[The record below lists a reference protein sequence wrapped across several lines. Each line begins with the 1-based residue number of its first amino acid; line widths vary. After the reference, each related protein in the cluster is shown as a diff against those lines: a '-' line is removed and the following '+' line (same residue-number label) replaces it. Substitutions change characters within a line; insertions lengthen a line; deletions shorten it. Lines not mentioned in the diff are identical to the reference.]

1 MLCYYDFFFL
11 QCTRMKKLAQPK
23 PSQLRYPD
31 RRSVYWL
38 DHLPPHKT
46 GSITKT
52 GTLHL
57 FCLFTNLSCR
67 VLTFFVVH
75 LLGSFLYSS
84 MSLALISFPAL
95 FLPSLSFFI
104 SSISSG
110 VYLPF
115 LPSASVTP
123 FSLLSLLSFMRS
135 PALPPLSSS
144 LPSLLMFFFSLQRL
158 SPTWEVSEWALQAV
172 ASDRLCSLAHPR
184 ASAAGWQ
191 LDRPLLAPL
200 NRATQ
205 TAVATSRIC
214 QLAQPRRRL
223 ALEGSGHKSKP
234 EPISHEP
241 YRASAHIELLATPKH
256 DHPKFRGERPVCW
269 LVSRAARSHV
279 ADQRLL
285 ELSSPKERKALF
297 EGYDPYRVSRA
308 ARSASPS
315 PRIQQLSLPLP
326 RKCSSRQE
334 G

>member
-1 MLCYYDFFFL
+1 MA
-11 QCTRMKKLAQPK
+11 TRMKKLAQPK

-38 DHLPPHKT
+38 DHLPPDKT
-46 GSITKT
+46 GTITKT
-52 GTLHL
+52 ELTPRWSDLCRSKALH
-57 FCLFTNLSCR
+57 
-67 VLTFFVVH
+67 
-75 LLGSFLYSS
+75 
-84 MSLALISFPAL
+84 
-95 FLPSLSFFI
+95 
-104 SSISSG
+104 
-110 VYLPF
+110 
-115 LPSASVTP
+115 TP
-123 FSLLSLLSFMRS
+123 VI
-135 PALPPLSSS
+135 
-144 LPSLLMFFFSLQRL
+144 L

-172 ASDRLCSLAHPR
+172 ASDRLCSLAQPR
-184 ASAAGWQ
+184 APAAGWQ

-200 NRATQ
+200 NRTTQ

-234 EPISHEP
+234 EPISHVP

-256 DHPKFRGERPVCW
+256 DHPKFRGERSVCW

-279 ADQRLL
+279 VSQRLL

-308 ARSASPS
+308 ASSASPS